1 MPKDIRKV
9 LARVRWQAA
18 HRERLEALFAPAQ
31 VVFVDR
37 DDDAAVSAALKD
49 CDVAIVDG
57 VLDDRYLAAPNL
69 VWAHCDQ
76 SGVDG
81 FAPRQLADSPLIV
94 TSSKG
99 RSGPV
104 LAEHAIFFMLSLCY
118 GARRLARA
126 QALRSWGVR
135 GQETLRGLNGR
146 RICIVGLG
154 ATGTHLARQCAA
166 FGMDIVAY
174 RRSDAPSDVAGVK
187 VYSRTRGDSLE
198 AAIAGAEIVAL
209 CASLNDESRGMVG
222 AAQIAAMKP
231 GGFLINMARAR
242 LVDEAALLAALRNGQ
257 LGGAGVDVADP
268 DEPLAPWSPLWSA
281 PNLLL
286 TPHVTPQMPDRT
298 ARTLDLLAANLD
310 RLKAGEPLF
319 HRFEPA
325 DVFTPPAAAGVQGAL
340 SADPPMEPPR
350 AADDLDASHAL
361 GMRMRPAWKRAM
373 VSHSAEVSHT
383 VARQP
388 MTFCSVAKGK
398 AWRRWSRRKSY
409 WRWNSGTRS
418 HLR

>member
-1 MPKDIRKV
+1 MAQLRLGGRYMPKDIRKV
-9 LARVRWQAA
+9 LARVRWPQA
-18 HRERLEALFAPAQ
+18 HRARLEALFAPAQ
-31 VVFVDR
+31 VVFADR
-37 DDDAAVSAALKD
+37 DDEAAVEAALKD

-81 FAPRQLADSPLIV
+81 FAPRRLADHPLIV

-104 LAEHAIFFMLSLCY
+104 LAEHAIFFMLSLSY

-135 GQETLRGLNGR
+135 GQEALRGLNGR

-154 ATGTHLARQCAA
+154 ATGAHLARQCAA

-174 RRSDAPSDVAGVK
+174 RRRDTPSDVAGVK
-187 VYSRTRGDSLE
+187 VYSKARGDSVE
-198 AAIAGAEIVAL
+198 AAIEGAEIVAL
-209 CASLNDESRGMVG
+209 CASLNDQSYRMVG
-222 AAQIAAMKP
+222 AAELSAMKR
-231 GGFLINMARAR
+231 GGFLINMARAQ
-242 LVDEAALLAALRNGQ
+242 LVDEAALLAALKSGQ
-257 LGGAGVDVADP
+257 LGGAGVDVTDP

-298 ARTLDLLAANLD
+298 ARTLDLLAANID
-310 RLKAGEPLF
+310 RYRAGEPLL
-319 HRFEPA
+319 HRFESH
-325 DVFTPPAAAGVQGAL
+325 DVFTPPDA
-340 SADPPMEPPR
+340 PPPFPGR
-350 AADDLDASHAL
+350 YRLIRL
-361 GMRMRPAWKRAM
+361 WNRLVR
-373 VSHSAEVSHT
+373 
-383 VARQP
+383 P
-388 MTFCSVAKGK
+388 MT
-398 AWRRWSRRKSY
+398 
-409 WRWNSGTRS
+409 
-418 HLR
+418 